1 MPYSDSVQKSQITTH
16 RGGDAFIKKVK
27 GITCI
32 FQAAVGKW
40 SLGNVADAKKQIK
53 RLQVRAEERDIYF
66 PFQKERKHYD
76 I

>member
-32 FQAAVGKW
+32 FQAAVGKC
-40 SLGNVADAKKQIK
+40 SMGKVADAKKNKLNDYKLEQK
-53 RLQVRAEERDIYF
+53 RDIYIF
-66 PFQKERKHYD
+66 SVSEGEKTL
-76 I
+76 